1 MKNNLKGNWI
11 IRPRQPWFRLQL
23 GELCQYKDL
32 LFRFVRRDLLVNY
45 QQTLLGPFW
54 VFLQPLLT
62 TCVYFLIFRRF
73 AKISTDGI
81 PPFLFYLPGII
92 VWNFFSESFVSVMY
106 TFIVN
111 TQVFSKVY
119 FPRLL
124 VPVSSILSMSVRL
137 LIQCGLFVVIYLYYL
152 STGTARNP
160 NGWIFL
166 IPFLFLL
173 TAAFALGWGLLI
185 CVFTAKYRDL
195 DHTIQFILRLFMFA
209 APVVYPASI
218 VPESYRFLFWLNPLT
233 SVIETFRAAFFGNP
247 GIQLHYLWISVAITF
262 VILFTGLVLFKKRE
276 TEIMDVI

>member
-1 MKNNLKGNWI
+1 MKNNRHRNWI

-23 GELCQYKDL
+23 GEFRQYKDL

-62 TCVYFLIFRRF
+62 TLVYFIIFRRF

-81 PPFLFYLPGII
+81 PPFLFYLPGVI

-111 TQVFSKVY
+111 AQVFSKVY

-124 VPVSSILSMSVRL
+124 VPVSSVLSQSVRL
-137 LIQCGLFVVIYLYYL
+137 CIQTVLFLAVYLYFL
-152 STGTARNP
+152 SMGMIGKPTA
-160 NGWIFL
+160 WVL
-166 IPFLFLL
+166 LLPFLFLL
-173 TAAFALGWGLLI
+173 TAAFALGCGLLI
-185 CVFTAKYRDL
+185 CVFSAKYRDL
-195 DHTIQFILRLFMFA
+195 DHTIQFVLRLFMFA

-233 SVIETFRAAFFGNP
+233 PVIETFRAAFFGNTE
-247 GIQLHYLWISVAITF
+247 IQLTYLWISVTVTL
-262 VILFTGLVLFKKRE
+262 VILFTGMVLFKKRE